1 MPFELFENSNRKNH
15 VRPDKDATTDEVEQR
30 YVEEEET
37 LIDIRSCL

>member
-15 VRPDKDATTDEVEQR
+15 VQPDKDATTDEIEQR
-30 YVEEEET
+30 HVEEEET